1 MTVLAPH
8 SRDHAALD
16 ELSAHLT
23 DGTTSLARDTRNFA
37 ARMERLHVAVE
48 RALAAARQPESCTA
62 GAVVVA
68 SAGRVSPPG

>member
-1 MTVLAPH
+1 MTVLAHH

-16 ELSAHLT
+16 ELSAHLA
-23 DGTTSLARDTRNFA
+23 DGTIGLARDTRNFA
-37 ARMERLHVAVE
+37 ERMNRLHGAVE
-48 RALAAARQPESCTA
+48 RALAAARQPESSPA